1 MPTDFQTAMG
11 RWIRE
16 STEKVNKKIKPIMK
30 KVKHLIATFLQYAQE
45 KSIAGAW
52 TEELKE
58 DLEIIE
64 AWETDL
70 NIQTRLLPGDMN
82 LCNKLYKKYR
92 VVYDRFWK

>member
-30 KVKHLIATFLQYAQE
+30 KLKHLRATFLQYAQE

-52 TEELKE
+52 KEELKE
-58 DLEIIE
+58 DFEIIE
-64 AWETDL
+64 ALETDL
-70 NIQTRLLPGDMN
+70 NIQKRLLPGDMK

-92 VVYDRFWK
+92 VVYDRF